1 MNKKMQH
8 SNFIT
13 NPQNWLN
20 NRGEKN
26 KLSQIEMLK
35 RHHKDYSETDY
46 VLWII
51 PELFH
56 NTILNLNEQSI
67 NLEIEKEDG
76 ETINVNGI
84 LRMPY
89 PNKKLIQYSMLSG
102 KQKLFGVPLVFK
114 TFEELCQI
122 KGIFIEW
129 NIDDEYDK
137 SKLNI
142 EYNLSF
148 EKHENPEYRFYTV
161 FSKDKVCFKRYEEKY
176 MKEFDYMDSISLI
189 EENDN
194 LNYFKNFKKETLKGE
209 YMGDF
214 HAEPS
219 FGFIDLK

>member
-1 MNKKMQH
+1 MQH

-13 NPQNWLN
+13 DPQNWFN
-20 NRGEKN
+20 NGGEKN
-26 KLSQIEMLK
+26 KMSQIEMLK
-35 RHHKDYSETDY
+35 RYHKDYVDTDY

-56 NTILNLNEQSI
+56 DTVLNLSEQNISLI
-67 NLEIEKEDG
+67 IEKENG

-84 LRMPY
+84 LRKPY
-89 PNKKLIQYSMLSG
+89 PNKKLIQYSMQSG
-102 KQKLFGVPLVFK
+102 KQKLFGVPLIFK
-114 TFEELCQI
+114 TFEELCQT

-161 FSKDKVCFKRYEEKY
+161 FSKDTICIKKEEY
-176 MKEFDYMDSISLI
+176 LKEFDYTDNISLASD
-189 EENDN
+189 EENCN

>member
-1 MNKKMQH
+1 MQH

-20 NRGEKN
+20 NGCEKN
-26 KLSQIEMLK
+26 KISQIEMLK
-35 RHHKDYSETDY
+35 RYHKDYVDTDY

-56 NTILNLNEQSI
+56 DTVLNLSEQSI
-67 NLEIEKEDG
+67 SLIIEKENG

-84 LRMPY
+84 LRKPY
-89 PNKKLIQYSMLSG
+89 PNKKLIQYSMQSG
-102 KQKLFGVPLVFK
+102 KQKLFGVPLIFK
-114 TFEELCQI
+114 TFEELCQT

-161 FSKDKVCFKRYEEKY
+161 FSKDTICIKKEEY
-176 MKEFDYMDSISLI
+176 LKEFDYTDNIFLASD
-189 EENDN
+189 EENCN